1 VNSAIHDGKQ
11 AVLTALCAV
20 QKGRK
25 YADSLPGAVQLVGG
39 ALSLP
44 HTSALLTAANA
55 IKTVNDSI
63 TIAENVSTWLWQHR
77 PGAGLIHRVVGN
89 IQETE
94 DALNEWFTLNKP
106 TNMIVDPDGDLSQ
119 QEWDELRAF
128 LVRSGAET
136 LVQHYDYVLVEHPPR

>member
-1 VNSAIHDGKQ
+1 
-11 AVLTALCAV
+11 
-20 QKGRK
+20 
-25 YADSLPGAVQLVGG
+25 
-39 ALSLP
+39 
-44 HTSALLTAANA
+44 
-55 IKTVNDSI
+55 
-63 TIAENVSTWLWQHR
+63 
-77 PGAGLIHRVVGN
+77 VVGN